1 MMKYIYKKILS
12 ILPVG
17 LFIAV
22 LSFSSCEELKFGND
36 FLDQNRSKSVS
47 IWILYSLKN
56 IMPCRC

>member
-22 LSFSSCEELKFGND
+22 LSFSSCEELKFGR
-36 FLDQNRSKSVS
+36 FSGSKTGANRYQSGYC
-47 IWILYSLKN
+47 IL
-56 IMPCRC
+56 